1 MGGCLSDVRLE
12 YVSPEPTEV
21 IASQGRFGYVFTTV
35 QPAETFTVALLF
47 TPKSPGQLRGE
58 VRGDRDGAP
67 LRFNQF
73 VYP

>member
-1 MGGCLSDVRLE
+1 M
-12 YVSPEPTEV
+12 